1 MLNIKRSFYFPSLGQ
16 ELYLNAII
24 LFDCVIGNSSSGI
37 IEAPLLNSQ
46 VINIGDRQKGRFR
59 FGKVMEAYNDIN
71 RINYLITKVLN
82 CAVYE
87 NKNINDLKKK
97 YLENMPSKKI
107 ISILKA
113 SI

>member
-1 MLNIKRSFYFPSLGQ
+1 
-16 ELYLNAII
+16 
-24 LFDCVIGNSSSGI
+24 
-37 IEAPLLNSQ
+37 
-46 VINIGDRQKGRFR
+46 
-59 FGKVMEAYNDIN
+59 MEAYNDIN

-97 YLENMPSKKI
+97 YLEKYPSKKI